1 MKDVYL
7 NLVEFWNKGFWISEE
22 DKNEITKSINPDVD
36 YKSLAPSQKQY
47 DAIASFKGCRNVLD
61 YGCGS
66 GWASIIMAKNGV
78 SHIDAVDVAKNAKLM
93 VEAYCEGFKVNDKIS
108 AFAID
113 KDWLARQE
121 RNKYDGLFCS
131 NVIDV
136 IPLDMAKEI
145 VEEASRVVKEGS
157 KVIFSLNYYIDP
169 VLMKN
174 RGAEVNG
181 SLVFIDG
188 VLRLNS
194 MTDEEWISIFKMY
207 FKDLKIDYYA
217 WPNEAKETRRLF
229 TLIK

>member
-7 NLVEFWNKGFWISEE
+7 NLVEFWNKGFGISEE
-22 DKNEITKSINPDVD
+22 DKDEIKRSINPDVD

-47 DAIASFKGCRNVLD
+47 DAIVSFKGCSNVLD

-78 SHIDAVDVAKNAKLM
+78 SHIDAVDVAKNAKEM
-93 VEAYCEGFKVNDKIS
+93 VDAYSEGFKVSDKIN

-145 VEEASRVVKEGS
+145 VKEASRVVKPGS

-174 RGAEVNG
+174 RGAEVSG